1 MLGFN
6 FLSMENYAT
15 VEGFTSK
22 KERFT
27 ADEIDNIMEVD
38 NDTSTTMLYKE
49 GDVKPSDTMV
59 DDEDDMETTT
69 TMVDDKDDDAD
80 DNMETTTTMVDDE
93 DDIETTTTM
102 VDDEDDI
109 KMTTTMVDDDDND
122 DDNDD
127 DMKTTTTMNDDKNDD
142 GKDNKSKNDSGDEG
156 FVGSSIIR
164 RQVTRSTLYLILCIG
179 IVYIAIKVMC
189 LYQKKR
195 MNIVYKRVKF
205 LKLNKLNLDT
215 DLVLSV
221 VVGGLIYLIGMRM
234 GWF

>member
-15 VEGFTSK
+15 VEGFASK
-22 KERFT
+22 KEKFT
-27 ADEIDNIMEVD
+27 VDEIDNIMDVD

-49 GDVKPSDTMV
+49 GDVKPSDIMV

-69 TMVDDKDDDAD
+69 TMVDDEDDMETTTTMVNDEDNMETKPTMVDDEDDDEND
-80 DNMETTTTMVDDE
+80 METTTTMVDD
-93 DDIETTTTM
+93 
-102 VDDEDDI
+102 
-109 KMTTTMVDDDDND
+109 DDDDNS
-122 DDNDD
+122 
-127 DMKTTTTMNDDKNDD
+127 
-142 GKDNKSKNDSGDEG
+142 KDNKSKNDSGNEG

-195 MNIVYKRVKF
+195 MNMVYKRVKF

-221 VVGGLIYLIGMRM
+221 VIGGLIYLIGMRM